1 MYMET
6 LLMGSIIGFVCS
18 VGFLALGYTLGTHS
32 LKEEELDEN
41 KKKKNDIIN
50 ELIERLSDMK
60 EETDDSTEND

>member
-1 MYMET
+1 MLDSVMI
-6 LLMGSIIGFVCS
+6 GAIIGFICS

-50 ELIERLSDMK
+50 ELVERLSDMK
-60 EETDDSTEND
+60 EETDDSTESD